1 MIDSGD
7 QTVATT
13 IDPPVRI
20 AAAAP
25 ALAAEAD
32 AMGVSQLLQD
42 DETVL
47 LLIKPS
53 LLFVP
58 LASLSS
64 LLGIAVATFF
74 LAWLDRRFAWTPW
87 TDHQA
92 IALGIFLLA
101 GRLLWQFLEWMSR
114 VYILTDR
121 RVIRRKGVIRVQ
133 VFECRLERL
142 QQTAVFQ
149 SLRERLFFLG
159 TICFATAGAAS
170 FIALWEYVSR
180 PFEVQRIVADA
191 VERYGRR

>member
-1 MIDSGD
+1 MSDAD
-7 QTVATT
+7 EPRRA
-13 IDPPVRI
+13 RM

-25 ALAAEAD
+25 AVEAGAVGATAE
-32 AMGVSQLLQD
+32 GVAHLIQD

-47 LLIKPS
+47 LVLKPS

-58 LASLSS
+58 LSSLSS

-74 LAWLDRRFAWTPW
+74 LAWLERRFGWIPW

-92 IALGIFLLA
+92 IALGVFLA
-101 GRLLWQFLEWMSR
+101 AVRLGWQFLEWASR
-114 VYILTDR
+114 VYVLTDR
-121 RVIRRKGVIRVQ
+121 RVLRRKGVIRVQ

-149 SLRERLFFLG
+149 SLRERVCFLG

-170 FIALWEYVSR
+170 FVALWEYVAR
-180 PFEVQRIVADA
+180 PFDVQRTVAEA

>member
-1 MIDSGD
+1 MTDAGEPRR
-7 QTVATT
+7 A
-13 IDPPVRI
+13 RM

-25 ALAAEAD
+25 AVEAGAVDAATE
-32 AMGVSQLLQD
+32 GVAHLIQE

-47 LLIKPS
+47 LVLKPS

-74 LAWLDRRFAWTPW
+74 LAWLERRFGWIPW

-92 IALGIFLLA
+92 IALGVFLGAIRLA
-101 GRLLWQFLEWMSR
+101 WQFLEWASR
-114 VYILTDR
+114 VYVLTDR
-121 RVIRRKGVIRVQ
+121 RVLRRKGVIRVQ

-149 SLRERLFFLG
+149 SLRERVCFLG

-170 FIALWEYVSR
+170 FVALWEYVAR
-180 PFEVQRIVADA
+180 PFEVQRLVAEA